1 VLSRFAGYPSCNSS
15 LKIYAR
21 NLAYRTCT
29 PASLR
34 KSSHTGN
41 ISIMPQTRRS
51 CLLFHNL
58 RILLST
64 TRNLLHRPLY
74 KIIAPISKACDVA
87 QNRSIVFIGHIG
99 VGNDFPAV
107 ECQAMWATAYMDGK
121 LAVPTWEEQEQ
132 EIPLSTARN
141 RRRYLSSGME
151 GNNMTFKL
159 IGYTDSLLGNLGL
172 SSHRKGFLKDL
183 FVPCKASNFASL
195 KGEYIRKYGRDT

>member
-1 VLSRFAGYPSCNSS
+1 
-15 LKIYAR
+15 
-21 NLAYRTCT
+21 
-29 PASLR
+29 
-34 KSSHTGN
+34 
-41 ISIMPQTRRS
+41 
-51 CLLFHNL
+51 
-58 RILLST
+58 
-64 TRNLLHRPLY
+64 
-74 KIIAPISKACDVA
+74 
-87 QNRSIVFIGHIG
+87 
-99 VGNDFPAV
+99 
-107 ECQAMWATAYMDGK
+107 MDGK